1 MSMKRYKVSIMAEI
15 YKSFLVYAE
24 DEDSADFEGQQMF
37 DASWREADDVHSVEV
52 NSVEDV

>member
-1 MSMKRYKVSIMAEI
+1 MKRYKVSIMAEI